1 MGREDVLEQPG
12 YKQKGKIRPHKK
24 KRSRGIWIA
33 AVLLALALVMALLL
47 GRELEKRT
55 YRLDYPN
62 TIAEYAKEYKLDPY
76 LISSIIHCES
86 GNRPDAVSP
95 DGAVGLMQ
103 IMPTTGEWVAGK
115 LQVEDFHTDML
126 FEPSVNIRFGCWYL
140 QFLMDR
146 YDQDRQLAVA
156 AYNAGHGTVD
166 KWLGNPEISAEGR
179 LVEIPYPETKTYVEK
194 VQRAYEKYE
203 FLYKNAF

>member
-1 MGREDVLEQPG
+1 MEQRG
-12 YKQKGKIRPHKK
+12 YKQKGKSKPSKK
-24 KRSRGIWIA
+24 KRTRGIWVA
-33 AVLLALALVMALLL
+33 AALLVLALIMALLL

-62 TIAEYAKEYKLDPY
+62 TIAEYAKEYKLDSY
-76 LISSIIHCES
+76 LVASMIHCES
-86 GNRPDAVSP
+86 SNQPDAVSP
-95 DGAVGLMQ
+95 DGAIGLMQ
-103 IMPTTGEWVAGK
+103 IMPKTGEWIAGK
-115 LQVEDFHTDML
+115 LQMEDFDTDML
-126 FEPSVNIRFGCWYL
+126 LEPSVNIRFGCWYL
-140 QFLMDR
+140 RFLLDR

-166 KWLGNPEISAEGR
+166 KWMVDPEVSAGGR
-179 LVEIPYPETKTYVEK
+179 LIDIPYPETKTYVEK